1 MRPRF
6 SMKAIRGAHTRVIA
20 AREGWL
26 KRRNTSSKVFPFR
39 LLSVVKKAPVE
50 RSWEEYFVIGVFL
63 ITVACIVLAI
73 S

>member
-1 MRPRF
+1 MPPRF
-6 SMKAIRGAHTRVIA
+6 SMKALRNAHTRVIA

-50 RSWEEYFVIGVFL
+50 WSCEEYFVIGVFL
-63 ITVACIVLAI
+63 IIVACIVLAV